1 MGEIDGYDQDP
12 SDDWNEDFV
21 DGSDMDEDFYVGGHL
36 DDFDPVVDVYDEQKY
51 ETAWTQAPF
60 VARVAIFAATCRAG
74 NNDEFPHIRVDLM
87 SSVSRIAM
95 HYGLGG
101 SLELLTRHTIAL
113 RSGLQLVHQGIQIGA
128 LKAGD
133 VVTSVDP
140 KP

>member
-1 MGEIDGYDQDP
+1 MSDYDDA
-12 SDDWNEDFV
+12 WE
-21 DGSDMDEDFYVGGHL
+21 DEDESDL
-36 DDFDPVVDVYDEQKY
+36 DGLEDFDPVVDVIDELKY
-51 ETAWTQAPF
+51 ETAWAQAPF

-87 SSVSRIAM
+87 SSVSRIAV

-101 SLELLTRHTIAL
+101 SFEQLTRHTIAL